1 MGELFRSDLEDRK
14 VERLRRDQDFMEVPF
29 YDPEAHLTG
38 RAILEQSERNRER
51 CVLVGWSLT
60 TGVSDGYVG
69 SSTNSP
75 SLEV

>member
-38 RAILEQSERNRER
+38 RGILEQSERNRES
-51 CVLVGWSLT
+51 CVL
-60 TGVSDGYVG
+60 
-69 SSTNSP
+69 
-75 SLEV
+75 